1 MGILTK
7 LGTGQGYLKAGFLG
21 FQASGKTFS
30 ASVLAIGLR
39 KYAKLDGPIAMFDT
53 EGGSEYIADRVK
65 KETGKDLLGVKSQS
79 FQDLLDMA
87 EECLKANVSVLIV
100 DSVTHVWR
108 ELCDSY
114 LDQVNAML
122 AKRNLPSRKKL
133 EFQDWNPIKRK
144 WADWA
149 MFYLNAP
156 LHIIICGRAGF
167 IYEMEMNEET
177 KRKELVTTGVKMKT
191 ESEFG
196 FEPSLLI
203 EMERVQVPQRE
214 GGFKMLHH
222 AIVVKDRF
230 SVMDG
235 AEMDDPGFDFFLP
248 HIALLTPGA
257 NAKID
262 VTSRTPMQVDEAGA
276 DDFQRRKL
284 RQQKAWEEVENGLT
298 MIYPGAVGKDKQ
310 VKLTIL
316 SELTGSASE
325 LKIQQLP
332 PDQLETI
339 ALAIRQFGQD
349 ILAGLTIEK
358 PAAYVRTLYDK
369 IKESESVASSSGE
382 RLPMGEEVGEPH
394 TKDALRN
401 QSTEGQGN
409 VKYDARTQQPTKL
422 QDYIN
427 RAKLSESVRECS
439 LVSNEAE
446 ADADLSVPDLKAV
459 RVVIAQRMKELGGK
473 K

>member
-1 MGILTK
+1 MGLLTK

-30 ASVLAIGLR
+30 ASILAIGLR

-53 EGGSEYIADRVK
+53 EGGSEYIAERVK
-65 KETGKDLLGVKSQS
+65 KETGQELLGVKSQS
-79 FQDLLDMA
+79 FQDLLDMSR
-87 EECLKANVSVLIV
+87 ECLKANVSILIV

-114 LDQVNAML
+114 LDQVNEML
-122 AKRNLPSRKKL
+122 KRRNMITRKKL

-144 WADWA
+144 WAEWTT
-149 MFYLNAP
+149 FYLNAP

-167 IYEMEMNEET
+167 IYEMEKNEET
-177 KRKELVTTGVKMKT
+177 NRKELVTTGVKMKT

-203 EMERVQVPQRE
+203 EMERIQVPQRD

-222 AIVVKDRF
+222 ATVVKDRF

-248 HIALLTPGA
+248 HISRLTPGA
-257 NAKID
+257 NAPID
-262 VTSRTPMQVDEAGA
+262 VTSHTPMQVDEAGA
-276 DDFQRRKL
+276 DDFQRRKN
-284 RQQKAWEEVENGLT
+284 RQQKAWEEVENGLM

-310 VKLTIL
+310 IKLTIL

-325 LKIQQLP
+325 LKIQALP
-332 PDQLETI
+332 PEQLERI
-339 ALAIRQFGQD
+339 ALAVRQFGQD
-349 ILAGLTIEK
+349 ILAGLVIEK
-358 PAAYVRTLYDK
+358 PAAYVRGLYDK
-369 IKESESVASSSGE
+369 IKDSDTVQGDGLQPSTVEPVLVMGVDVRPAPPIPHPASAS
-382 RLPMGEEVGEPH
+382 
-394 TKDALRN
+394 
-401 QSTEGQGN
+401 
-409 VKYDARTQQPTKL
+409 ARL
-422 QDYIN
+422 QDYIS
-427 RAKLSESVRECS
+427 RAKLSESIRECS

-446 ADADLSVPDLKAV
+446 ADPDLPVPDLKAV
-459 RVVIAQRMKELGGK
+459 RVVISQKMKELGGGAK